1 MELNVELFM
10 QTLPMMGKGMLG
22 IFIVTIV
29 LILGILVMN
38 KVTAGRKDD
47 GEE

>member
-22 IFIVTIV
+22 IFLVTVV
-29 LILGILVMN
+29 LILGILLMN
-38 KVTAGRKDD
+38 KVTAGRKDRD
-47 GEE
+47 EE

>member
-22 IFIVTIV
+22 IFLVTVV
-29 LILGILVMN
+29 LILGILLMN
-38 KVTAGRKDD
+38 KVTSGRKDRD
-47 GEE
+47 EE